1 MRSKM
6 EAKQARANLQ
16 LLQIRLRKAP
26 DSADLKAQ
34 ILALEKELAAFEK
47 KAAAGEKEKVVVKP
61 KKQEEG
67 GE

>member
-1 MRSKM
+1 M
-6 EAKQARANLQ
+6 
-16 LLQIRLRKAP
+16 LQIRLRKAP